1 MKNKISVII
10 IAKNEEKMIEDCL
23 KSINNWANEIVVIDS
38 GSTDKTL
45 DICRRYN
52 CEIFKTSEAGFSS
65 WRNLGK
71 EKSSFDWIFY
81 LDAENDQCFKKRNN
95 RYY

>member
-65 WRNLGK
+65 WFGWGLASSLGW
-71 EKSSFDWIFY
+71 FVALF
-81 LDAENDQCFKKRNN
+81 LDRVRGRHYADCTG
-95 RYY
+95 